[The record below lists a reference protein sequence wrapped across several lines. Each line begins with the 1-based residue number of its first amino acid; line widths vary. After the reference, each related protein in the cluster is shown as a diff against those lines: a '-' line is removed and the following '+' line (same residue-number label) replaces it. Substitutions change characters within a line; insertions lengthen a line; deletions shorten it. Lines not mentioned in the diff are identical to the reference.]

1 MPLAAPTFQCSD
13 YCTKLLVVYSV
24 MEGYVMRCGGAGTEA
39 RPAGAS
45 ATPTLD
51 EASKRGPR
59 DLLMAAKGMAAG
71 AGVGTEARTVGAN
84 STPTSKRS
92 VRAWPGNLLRKW

>member
-1 MPLAAPTFQCSD
+1 MPLAAPTFQCND
-13 YCTKLLVVYSV
+13 YCTKLLVVYSA
-24 MEGYVMRCGGAGTEA
+24 MEGYMMRCGGARTEA

-51 EASKRGPR
+51 EASKCGPR

-71 AGVGTEARTVGAN
+71 AGVGTEARTTGAN